1 MQGEKTNKNNHQ
13 REWKILCKVM
23 TIPHLVIWTRG
34 GKKKVFVIN
43 HGSISSSS
51 GIINYF
57 LSRLINNENYHDAGK
72 WPVVIHSSLILDK
85 KYSLELFVIVI
96 LYIVKIPVVL
106 LNWRLGYYKY
116 DLLHIPVCHQD
127 WHIKHESSL
136 FHL

>member
-1 MQGEKTNKNNHQ
+1 M
-13 REWKILCKVM
+13 C
-23 TIPHLVIWTRG
+23 
-34 GKKKVFVIN
+34 IN

-85 KYSLELFVIVI
+85 KYSLEWIVIVI

-106 LNWRLGYYKY
+106 LNWRPGYYKY

-136 FHL
+136 SVCQEKLLSFVYISLKVRLLWIFRCSFIFAGESLPRK